1 MNVFFDMDYTIL
13 GMDGSLRPGTVEVF
27 ERLIAQGHDVYIWSG
42 IGVRWEEVR
51 QCGLAPL
58 VKGVYRKPLSDFRA
72 GLDRYGIP
80 VVPDFV
86 IDDYPGIVRFFGGVC
101 IKEYVSRHQKDDQEL
116 YAVLAHIEAQHALAS
131 DPSLV
136 ED

>member
-13 GMDGSLRPGTVEVF
+13 GMDGSLRPGTIEVF
-27 ERLIAQGHDVYIWSG
+27 EQLVAQGHDVYVWSG

-51 QCGLAPL
+51 QSGLEPL

-80 VVPDFV
+80 VTPDFV
-86 IDDYPGIVRFFGGVC
+86 IDDYPGIVQFFGGVC
-101 IKEYVSRHQKDDQEL
+101 IKEYVSRHQKDEEM
-116 YAVLAHIEAQHALAS
+116 YAVLAQIDLHHALAS
-131 DPSLV
+131 DPSLA